1 MQGISE
7 MLCIWPISGAL
18 YEYVSVFVDQEVGE
32 AVGIAYWFTNA
43 MGFAAILMTTAGEV
57 GYWSSDGY
65 LKGFLMLSGIPAILV
80 GINTLGV
87 KLYGWIEL
95 VGGSLKL
102 SFILAIIVTTLAIIC
117 GAGQDSQSVRTKWN
131 GSHYDKDAAKN
142 HPIAFFMCLSI
153 AAFAFVGV
161 EITAATALEAKASTR
176 QQIVPTTR
184 LKRPATKL
192 PLVVGTV
199 YVLAAIMLALAVD
212 ANSPSLPP
220 QGWVNPTTQSTSKSD
235 SAFVQAAETARITA
249 LPSVIT
255 TFIVFTALTSANTA
269 LYVASRTLFGLARE
283 SGSWFGYFGV
293 TDGTRRVPLRALW
306 ASAAFFFVGYFCY
319 LPSQN
324 GVNTVKFLQIASH
337 CPPNSLSGLR
347 RLVKYELN
355 ILHHCMGV

>member
-1 MQGISE
+1 MAILAWSVMQGISE

-18 YEYVSVFVDQEVGE
+18 YEYVSVFVDPEIGE

-43 MGFAAILMTTAGEV
+43 MGFAAIMMTASGEV
-57 GYWSSDGY
+57 EYWSTNGY
-65 LKGFLMLSGIPAILV
+65 LKGFLILSGVPAMLV

-87 KLYGWIEL
+87 ELYGWIEL

-102 SFILAIIVTTLAIIC
+102 SFVLTIIVTTLAIVL
-117 GAGQDSQSVRTKWN
+117 GAGQDSQSVASKWN
-131 GSHYDKDAAKN
+131 GSHYDMEAAKN
-142 HPIAFFMCLSI
+142 HPIAFFMCLPI
-153 AAFAFVGV
+153 AAFAFVGI

-176 QQIVPTTR
+176 RQIVPTTR

-192 PLVVGTV
+192 PLVVGTI
-199 YVLAAIMLALAVD
+199 YVLAAIMIALAVD

-220 QGWVNPTTQSTSKSD
+220 QGWVSPLIPSTSKSD
-235 SAFVQAAETARITA
+235 SAFVQAAEAAQIHA

-255 TFIVFTALTSANTA
+255 AFIVFTALTAANTA

-293 TDGTRRVPLRALW
+293 TDGTHRVPLRALW
-306 ASAAFFFVGYFCY
+306 ASAIFFFVGYFCY

-324 GVNTVKFLQIASH
+324 GVNAVSYCQDILQLSLTKF
-337 CPPNSLSGLR
+337 
-347 RLVKYELN
+347 
-355 ILHHCMGV
+355 